1 MVNIKMVKL
10 DLWTTGMTSKVD
22 ELFLHPFPH
31 DKELSVPKFSCSDE
45 PSSNDKNLK
54 AKWRQLLKKALDM
67 SDPWE
72 NMRLSSYTVEECL
85 RYRYSSVR
93 ERWVTDTVYVKIE
106 DHPFDRGAMRE
117 CYRLKKSD
125 KNDNTADWGHE
136 MNYVAKRYITDVN
149 RETYFEDVR
158 LQMDAKLW
166 AEEFNRHNPPKKID
180 IFQVS
185 VIEFVQREDKP
196 LYHIERFIEGSY
208 IKYNSNSGFVS
219 SVYRQTPQA
228 FSHFTFER
236 SAHQLMVVDIQ
247 GVGDLYTDPQI
258 HTADGKG
265 YGDGNLGTKG
275 MALFFYTHSCNRIC
289 ESLRLARFDLAP
301 TERAIRKRSYAM
313 KQHLS
318 ETVYRL
324 SEVEKC
330 VSQHKS
336 LSAMEFV
343 RARSQ
348 SSMLSCDEH
357 AFGSVGNDNGDVFV
371 NGSLSHGSSCG
382 SVNDSGVSFSPIRT
396 RFESEVDGS
405 SARQAHEE
413 FWEAKR
419 KQSRPACLVIPEISV
434 LSEEH
439 SDGEEKEDDSGDN
452 KILGAIHL
460 DLARYHELGKFTTE
474 GVPYDHASAWFHL
487 TAAAKCGSHEA
498 VVTLAKIY
506 LGFPHELLSDFTIE
520 DQDDEDNIEAGLE
533 YMTQAAN
540 MGDRWAMLYLAEAY
554 CKGDKLGCEKSR
566 SFAEALKWYNKL
578 LEVSE
583 VNDIADLAKHE
594 LLAKIAELYMTGGP
608 ELTRN
613 VTLAAEYYNK
623 AAEAATEA
631 MKGKLATKYFVLAE
645 EAYALCDE

>member
-1 MVNIKMVKL
+1 
-10 DLWTTGMTSKVD
+10 
-22 ELFLHPFPH
+22 
-31 DKELSVPKFSCSDE
+31 
-45 PSSNDKNLK
+45 
-54 AKWRQLLKKALDM
+54 
-67 SDPWE
+67 
-72 NMRLSSYTVEECL
+72 
-85 RYRYSSVR
+85 
-93 ERWVTDTVYVKIE
+93 
-106 DHPFDRGAMRE
+106 MRE
-117 CYRLKKSD
+117 CYRLKKANS
-125 KNDNTADWGHE
+125 NDATTDWGHE
-136 MNYVAKRYITDVN
+136 LNYVAKRYIMDVS

-185 VIEFVQREDKP
+185 IIEFVQRDDKP
-196 LYHIERFIEGSY
+196 LFHIERFIEGSY
-208 IKYNSNSGFVS
+208 VKYNSNSGFVS

-236 SAHQLMVVDIQ
+236 SAHQLIVVDIQ

-289 ESLRLARFDLAP
+289 ESLGLARFDLAP
-301 TERAIRKRSYAM
+301 TERAVRKRSYAM

-318 ETVYRL
+318 ETICRL
-324 SEVEKC
+324 SEVERC
-330 VSQHKS
+330 VSQHRS
-336 LSAMEFV
+336 ISAMEFV

-348 SSMLSCDEH
+348 SSMLSIEDH
-357 AFGSVGNDNGDVFV
+357 GFNSAGNENGDVFNGNLS
-371 NGSLSHGSSCG
+371 NGSSSG

-396 RFESEVDGS
+396 RFESEVEGS
-405 SARQAHEE
+405 STQQAREE

-419 KQSRPACLVIPEISV
+419 KQSRPACLVVPDIRV
-434 LSEEH
+434 VAEEH
-439 SDGEEKEDDSGDN
+439 NCDEGGEDDNEEN
-452 KILGAIHL
+452 KVLGAVHL
-460 DLARYHELGKFTTE
+460 DLARYHELGKFAPE
-474 GVPYDHASAWFHL
+474 GAPYDHASAWFHL
-487 TAAAKCGSHEA
+487 TAAAKCGLHEA

-520 DQDDEDNIEAGLE
+520 DQDDEDNIDAGLE

-540 MGDRWAMLYLAEAY
+540 MGDRWAMLYLANAY
-554 CKGDKLGCEKSR
+554 CEGDKLGGEKRR
-566 SFAEALKWYNKL
+566 SFAEALKWYNGL
-578 LEVSE
+578 LELSE

-594 LLAKIAELYMTGGP
+594 LLAKVADMYMAGGP
-608 ELTRN
+608 GLTRN
-613 VTLAAEYYNK
+613 VPLAAEYYNK

-645 EAYALCDE
+645 EACALCDE